1 MIRFSRNCNIPN
13 TIADIKAQNNIS
25 DDQLEGNIP
34 LLSVQGQ
41 IAGETSVNQ
50 IYQVALMLS
59 VVVML
64 TCVLMISSSLNSNIT
79 QRIEFL
85 VCYGA

>member
-1 MIRFSRNCNIPN
+1 MFYFKIL
-13 TIADIKAQNNIS
+13 IS
-25 DDQLEGNIP
+25 DNQLEGNIP

-41 IAGETSVNQ
+41 IAGEISANQ

-79 QRIEFL
+79 QRIEFFGML
-85 VCYGA
+85 RCLGATRKRLK